1 MPLCQV
7 CGVNM
12 GASEVTQRRDGQA
25 GNWHYDCAYI
35 DYLADVG
42 EPAATDGWVKTILC
56 ERQHVI
62 DKHNGTATDFP

>member
-12 GASEVTQRRDGQA
+12 TASEVTQRRDGIV
-25 GNWHYDCAYI
+25 GNWHMDCAYI
-35 DYLADVG
+35 DYLADTA
-42 EPAATDGWVKTILC
+42 EPALTDGFLKSIIC
-56 ERQHVI
+56 ERQHIV